1 MLDKVMSNPRHI
13 VGAGYDLITQRYL
26 EFVDSAEQAL
36 RRKYLDL
43 LMGSLPDSAHILDLG
58 CGAGTSITQLLAHHF
73 RITGVDISRKQ
84 LHMARSKVPEA
95 GFVRA
100 DIAHVPFADGVF
112 DAVVAFYSIIHVP
125 RDEHVGL
132 MANVYRVLRPGGIL
146 VATMGASDCPDTVE
160 KDGFPRKNPF

>member
-1 MLDKVMSNPRHI
+1 
-13 VGAGYDLITQRYL
+13 
-26 EFVDSAEQAL
+26 
-36 RRKYLDL
+36 
-43 LMGSLPDSAHILDLG
+43 
-58 CGAGTSITQLLAHHF
+58 
-73 RITGVDISRKQ
+73 
-84 LHMARSKVPEA
+84 MARSKVPEA

-132 MANVYRVLRPGGIL
+132 MANVYHVLRPGGIL

-160 KDGFPRKNPF
+160 KDWLGVPMFFSHYAGSANVALVQQVGFDIVSAEDEAQLEHGDPVMSPPHKYHSRCPEAPYPSSTSPSIAQAAKRPASRCRIVRGGRT